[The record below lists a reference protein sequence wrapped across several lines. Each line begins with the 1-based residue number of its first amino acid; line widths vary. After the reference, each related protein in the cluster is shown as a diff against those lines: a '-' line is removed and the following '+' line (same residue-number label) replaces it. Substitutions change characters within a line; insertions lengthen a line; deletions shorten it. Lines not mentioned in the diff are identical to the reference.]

1 MMRLA
6 PFLILLC
13 GLLVDCSTTD
23 VRTPSTNRE
32 LSAHELERR
41 LMAPCCWRET
51 LDTHSSPL
59 ASQLR
64 AEIRDRFA
72 KGDSPQGIE
81 NDLAARFGPRIRA
94 ELPQTLGFWLMIS
107 ACSAGGLLLAWM
119 AHRVRLAQ
127 RRSTH
132 ERTSSALAGS
142 DTKYEWQ
149 LDQDLLDD

>member
-6 PFLILLC
+6 PFCILLC
-13 GLLVDCSTTD
+13 GLLVDCSGPD
-23 VRTPSTNRE
+23 VRTPSTNSE
-32 LSAHELERR
+32 QSAHELERR

-51 LDTHSSPL
+51 LDVHSSPV

-64 AEIRDRFA
+64 TEIRDRFA

-94 ELPQTLGFWLMIS
+94 ELPETLGFWLMIS
-107 ACSAGGLLLAWM
+107 AWGAGGLLLAWM
-119 AHRVRLAQ
+119 AHRVIQTQ
-127 RRSTH
+127 RRLEKEH
-132 ERTSSALAGS
+132 FASAKARP
-142 DTKYEWQ
+142 DAKYEWQ